1 MTLRTYIQRSWALFT
16 WINHHHVMNQHEAK
30 HTCTD
35 VFAPEYSFCSRYTF
49 IMNYPSECSGAG
61 NTLVQCSNKIK
72 AGITE
77 ILLCCIC
84 THVKTRLKEPNDLT
98 TVLRLECFQ
107 VLFPWKDVSFPKEF
121 KINLNPFFPFFREE
135 CTTTQ

>member
-1 MTLRTYIQRSWALFT
+1 MLHHPWALFT
-16 WINHHHVMNQHEAK
+16 WINHRHVMNQREAK

-35 VFAPEYSFCSRYTF
+35 VLAPEYSFCSRYTF
-49 IMNYPSECSGAG
+49 IINYPSECSGAG

-84 THVKTRLKEPNDLT
+84 THVKMRLKEPNDLT

-121 KINLNPFFPFFREE
+121 KINLNPFFPFFREV
-135 CTTTQ
+135 CTATQ